1 MTNLE
6 LTNKFIDNNKL
17 DFSGSGSDLNG
28 TCVILAGYI
37 CYLVDED
44 DLDRGNGE
52 DIINVLS
59 IPTDAKKELLRV
71 FEFAYYGNYDKFWK
85 TQQAKDEY
93 VF

>member
-6 LTNKFIDNNKL
+6 LAEKFIDDNKL

-28 TCVILAGYI
+28 ACVILAGYI
-37 CYLVDED
+37 CYLLDESDED
-44 DLDRGNGE
+44 VGEGKDIVNILPIATVARG
-52 DIINVLS
+52 
-59 IPTDAKKELLRV
+59 ELMRV
-71 FEFAYYGNYDKFWK
+71 FNFAWYENYGAFWR